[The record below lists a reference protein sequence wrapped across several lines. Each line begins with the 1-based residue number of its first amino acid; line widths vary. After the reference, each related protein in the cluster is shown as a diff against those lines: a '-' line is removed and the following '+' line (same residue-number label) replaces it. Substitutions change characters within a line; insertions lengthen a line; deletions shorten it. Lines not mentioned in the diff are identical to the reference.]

1 MTFQH
6 QDVQQACEQG
16 MACTLLTRGFSDEER
31 QVSALASA
39 YFWFDTMEGDQSPK
53 VAEIVSHLLSAELR
67 PALKSWFRRF
77 SKCDTTGFTTFR
89 DYLSNLARERLI

>member
-6 QDVQQACEQG
+6 PDVQQAYEQG
-16 MACTLLTRGFSDEER
+16 MACTLLTRGYSDDER

-39 YFWFDTMEGDQSPK
+39 YFWFQTIEGDQSPK

-67 PALKSWFRRF
+67 PGLRSWFRR
-77 SKCDTTGFTTFR
+77 KAMCDTTGFTKFR
-89 DYLSNLARERLI
+89 DYLSNLARERFT